1 MLGTDICYLCN
12 VVYFIILPY
21 IACENIGGKCIQ
33 ESKLLH
39 PNS

>member
-12 VVYFIILPY
+12 VVYIIILPY
-21 IACENIGGKCIQ
+21 IACENNGGKCIK

-39 PNS
+39 SNS